1 MNQSAFVAYANRP
14 RTEFVSQNAGNG
26 SNSLSANKRMIQ
38 FLRKIQPAKME
49 HPELDSERGH
59 RHVINE
65 RMRRERERQNYLALH
80 SILPPGTKNDKNSI
94 VKTAANMIHEL
105 RCCKQELER
114 KNYELESNLG
124 LKNGGTKIRVNVD
137 NPTSGVDSMLEVLK
151 CLKDLGSSTRSIQ
164 AEFSDQKLTA
174 VLDIETQMGAGA
186 VEKDVQRALQKVE
199 DKLLFRHYQE
209 G

>member
-1 MNQSAFVAYANRP
+1 
-14 RTEFVSQNAGNG
+14 
-26 SNSLSANKRMIQ
+26 MI
-38 FLRKIQPAKME
+38 RK
-49 HPELDSERGH
+49 
-59 RHVINE
+59 
-65 RMRRERERQNYLALH
+65 
-80 SILPPGTKNDKNSI
+80 
-94 VKTAANMIHEL
+94 L

-137 NPTSGVDSMLEVLK
+137 YPTSGVDSMREVLK

-164 AEFSDQKLTA
+164 AEFSDQKLKA

-199 DKLLFRHYQE
+199 DKLLFRHHQE